1 MSIYFNSALRG
12 NPALPEEPKKW
23 YPVIRS
29 TGMKKERDVAKEI
42 ADETTLNPKEA
53 ELAIAQLEK
62 VMLRWMLEGKTV
74 QLGELG
80 SFRLTAKCSGVAT
93 EDEVTALQIQK
104 VNLRFQP
111 SKRLKESIAKAT
123 FMPASSLV
131 IKRP

>member
-12 NPALPEEPKKW
+12 NPALPDEPKKW

-53 ELAIAQLEK
+53 EMAIYQLEK
-62 VMLRWMLEGKTV
+62 IMLRWLLEGKTV

-80 SFRLTAKCSGVAT
+80 SFRLTAKSSGVAT
-93 EDEVTALQIQK
+93 EEDVTALQIK
-104 VNLRFQP
+104 KLNLRFQP
-111 SKRLKESIAKAT
+111 SKQLKEAIAKAQ
-123 FMPASSLV
+123 FVPVDSLV
-131 IKRP
+131 VKR